1 MGVFNPN
8 NVKIGPGTLYVAP
21 IGTTEPS
28 AVTGAWPAGWVE
40 LGYTDQ
46 GSQFAFGPTVAAVAV
61 EEEFW
66 PLEQAIVSYAGKMTF
81 VLAET
86 TRQNLA
92 ISLNAG
98 VPGGAGFDSASQ
110 GTNVDGSLWQE
121 PPAPGTENRVMLG
134 WDSLQQGATSGTDP
148 FTRFVIRRCLQVGQ
162 VTRMA
167 RKGNNKSM
175 YACEFAL
182 EKPAG
187 VQPFRF
193 TFEPNLA
200 A

>member
-8 NVKIGPGTLYVAP
+8 NVKIGAGTLYAAP
-21 IGTTEPS
+21 IGSVEPVS
-28 AVTGAWPAGWVE
+28 VTGAWDAAWLP

-46 GSQFAFGPTVAAVAV
+46 GSSFAFGPTVAAVEV

-66 PLEQAIVSYAGKMTF
+66 PIEQAIVSYTGKLTF

-92 ISLNAG
+92 LALNCG
-98 VPGGAGFDSASQ
+98 IGSSTISASQ
-110 GTNVDGSLWQE
+110 GANGDGSLWQE
-121 PPAPGTENRVMLG
+121 PPAPGADVRVMLG
-134 WDSLQQGATSGTDP
+134 WDSINHAGTAALDP
-148 FTRFVIRRCLQVGQ
+148 YTRIIVRRVLQVGQ
-162 VTRMA
+162 VTRLA

-175 YACEFAL
+175 LACEFAL
-182 EKPAG
+182 EKPFG

-193 TFEPNLA
+193 IEEPNLA